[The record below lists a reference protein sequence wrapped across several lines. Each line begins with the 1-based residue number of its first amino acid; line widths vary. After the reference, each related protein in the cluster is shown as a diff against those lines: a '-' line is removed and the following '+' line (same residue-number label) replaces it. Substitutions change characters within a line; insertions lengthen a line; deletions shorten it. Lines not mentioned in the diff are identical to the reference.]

1 MAPSSG
7 DVVVSVH
14 GLTKSYGD
22 FEAVRGVD
30 FEIGPGE
37 IFALLG
43 PNGAGKTTIVEILEG
58 YRERD
63 AGDVLVLG
71 LDPGRDRLELSE
83 RIGIV
88 LQSSGLERFLSVF
101 EAIEMYG
108 SYYPHPRP
116 TEELI
121 ELVGLREKRD
131 ARVLSLSGGQ
141 QRRLDVAIGLVGD
154 PDLIFLDEPTTGFD
168 PSARRE
174 SWEMVKNLAALG
186 KTILL
191 TTHYMDEAQ
200 YLADRVAVIAA
211 GRFVAEGTPE
221 TLAGRNTERTRLVL
235 PAGAGVV
242 PAAELGFVGDAEHGF
257 SLKAADLTASLNA
270 LSTWAIGADASL
282 DALEIYRPSL
292 EDVYLELIG
301 GVAEHSGVPGDDGVA
316 SGRPRHGRGRHRR

>member
-1 MAPSSG
+1 MPPSSG
-7 DVVVSVH
+7 DVAVVVR
-14 GLTKSYGD
+14 GLTKSYGA

-43 PNGAGKTTIVEILEG
+43 PNGAGKTTIIEILEG
-58 YRERD
+58 YRQRD
-63 AGDVLVLG
+63 SGEVLVLG
-71 LDPGRDRLELSE
+71 LDPGKDRLELSE

-88 LQSSGLERFLSVF
+88 LQSSGLERFLSVS
-101 EAIEMYG
+101 EAIEMYA

-116 TEELI
+116 ADELI
-121 ELVGLREKRD
+121 ELVGLGEKRD
-131 ARVLSLSGGQ
+131 SRVLSLSGGQ

-211 GRFVAEGTPE
+211 GQFVAEGTPE

-235 PAGAGVV
+235 PASAGVV
-242 PAAELGFVGDAEHGF
+242 PAAELGFVGDVEHGF
-257 SLKAADLTASLNA
+257 SLEVVDLAAALHTLT
-270 LSTWAIGADASL
+270 TWAIATGVSL

-292 EDVYLELIG
+292 EDVYLELTG
-301 GVAEHSGVPGDDGVA
+301 GVAERPEVDPAQGGN
-316 SGRPRHGRGRHRR
+316 GRHARGRHRR